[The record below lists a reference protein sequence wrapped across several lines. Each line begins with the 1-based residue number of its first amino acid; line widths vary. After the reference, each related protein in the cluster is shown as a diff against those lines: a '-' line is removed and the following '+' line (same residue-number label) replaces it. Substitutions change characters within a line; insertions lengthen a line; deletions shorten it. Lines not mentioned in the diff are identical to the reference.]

1 MKLNAG
7 KRILMFFHWLMSL
20 MICAAFTLY
29 LVKRDWITGLY
40 DRVTGS
46 LTETQI
52 MMIGIAILA
61 VYVIL
66 SVLQACVIFQRGK
79 RTDRGFITVDSSD
92 AGRVRIAVSAIEQMV
107 RQSVTSVDGINDM
120 KIAIDSLDDAINIT
134 IAATLQ
140 SGSHVPTVTM
150 NMQRA
155 IRQFVEMNCG
165 VAVRSVS
172 ISINSVTAAP
182 ELRGRKGRKAHAEIP
197 PMPAPVVEPAE
208 PVNPEPMYSKPAS
221 ADPAASEPVQE
232 ATASERASESEVSGE
247 TSTPDDYED
256 GEAQEVPVIGDP
268 EPIRLH
274 FDHLTEDGYKP
285 VDEAIVGQDEQV
297 TADDKDE
304 VPEIVEDE
312 A

>member
-1 MKLNAG
+1 
-7 KRILMFFHWLMSL
+7 
-20 MICAAFTLY
+20 
-29 LVKRDWITGLY
+29 
-40 DRVTGS
+40 
-46 LTETQI
+46 
-52 MMIGIAILA
+52 
-61 VYVIL
+61 
-66 SVLQACVIFQRGK
+66 VLQACVIFHRGK

-232 ATASERASESEVSGE
+232 AIASERASESEVSGE